1 MPRFTRPHARAAS
14 ARVATAVWTLS
25 ALVAG
30 VTTGCRAPRD
40 PDLEQ
45 RVAAAGAEKPG
56 EAPAPT
62 SATPEERPT
71 GSEKTAHTPPVP
83 KVADEVLRTLS
94 SDELKSIMGAVGGE
108 GPVLSATLRTAK
120 GDIHCTLDAE
130 AAPQA
135 VGNFIALATA
145 QRPWRD
151 PDTGEL
157 MKTPFYDGLTFHR
170 VITGYI
176 IQTGNPGVGGG
187 GPGWRIPREAG
198 IAGAFDQEG
207 AMAMV
212 DAGDDTHGSQFFI
225 TLRASKSLAERYTPF
240 GRCGDLDVVRAIA
253 DAEKLPVEGS
263 KTPTKA
269 VDPVRIDSVEVTRQS
284 AE

>member
-1 MPRFTRPHARAAS
+1 MARFTRPS
-14 ARVATAVWTLS
+14 ARVASAIWALGALAAGLS
-25 ALVAG
+25 V
-30 VTTGCRAPRD
+30 GCRAPRD

-45 RVAAAGAEKPG
+45 RVASARAEQPG
-56 EAPAPT
+56 EASAPST
-62 SATPEERPT
+62 TPEEQAPT
-71 GSEKTAHTPPVP
+71 AQKTGNAPPVP

-94 SDELKSIMGAVGGE
+94 SDDLKSIMASVGGQ
-108 GPVLSATLRTAK
+108 GPVLTATIHTAK
-120 GDIHCTLDAE
+120 GDIHCTLDAD

-151 PDTGEL
+151 PDTSEL

-176 IQTGNPGVGGG
+176 IQTGNPGVAGG
-187 GPGWRIPREAG
+187 GPGWRIPRETG
-198 IAGAFDQEG
+198 IAGAFDQDG

-240 GRCGDLDVVRAIA
+240 GHCKNLDIVRAIA
-253 DAEKLPVEGS
+253 DAEKVPAEGS

-269 VDPVRIDSVEVTRQS
+269 VEPVRIDSVTVARQS